1 MPTEKK
7 TRGRLGEEEPKRFR
21 YLTRESVITALGVVI
36 VLFELVNAE
45 LLGRSFH
52 YEFLVLA
59 GGCLG
64 LAIAGWGDRRN
75 P

>member
-7 TRGRLGEEEPKRFR
+7 QRGRPEKEKSKPFR
-21 YLTRESVITALGVVI
+21 LTREAVITVLGVVI